1 MVIRSKMKYRAEYSK
16 IVENWRKSGLS
27 RVDYSREHGYHPNT
41 FDGWIKKMNRPAGQ
55 SKSIKNKVKVLKKQI
70 HKQESVFVPLKI
82 ENVPQSAI
90 LPTFELRY
98 PNGVSLSMS
107 SLPTTED
114 LSRIVH
120 LYRSELCSR

>member
-16 IVENWRKSGLS
+16 IVEDWRKSGLS
-27 RVDYSREHGYHPNT
+27 RADYSQEHGYHPNT

-55 SKSIKNKVKVLKKQI
+55 SGLVKSKTSGLKKQI
-70 HKQESVFVPLKI
+70 HIQESVFVPLKI

-90 LPTFELRY
+90 LPTFDLRY

-120 LYRSELCSR
+120 LYRPELCSR

>member
-1 MVIRSKMKYRAEYSK
+1 MTNRSKMKYREEYSK
-16 IVENWRKSGLS
+16 IVEDWHRSGLS
-27 RVDYSREHGYHPNT
+27 RTDYSREHGYHPNT
-41 FDGWIKKMNRPAGQ
+41 FDGWIKKMNRPAGE
-55 SKSIKNKVKVLKKQI
+55 SGLVKNKTNGFKKQI
-70 HKQESVFVPLKI
+70 QTQESVFVPLKI
-82 ENVPQSAI
+82 ENAPQSLI
-90 LPTFELRY
+90 STTFELRY

>member
-1 MVIRSKMKYRAEYSK
+1 MKYREEYSK
-16 IVENWRKSGLS
+16 IVKDWHRSGLS
-27 RVDYSREHGYHPNT
+27 RTDYSREHGYHPNT
-41 FDGWIKKMNRPAGQ
+41 FDGWIKKMNRPAGE
-55 SKSIKNKVKVLKKQI
+55 SRLVKSKVKGLTKQI
-70 HKQESVFVPLKI
+70 STQESILVPLKI
-82 ENVPQSAI
+82 ENVPPVGLS
-90 LPTFELRY
+90 PTFELRY